1 MNAWILLHTPDLPWE
16 KHNLIIFNI
25 RFHYAFALLITGTV
39 AIRNIGKNKYWDVI
53 PTFSVMSSEQDA
65 SSIPDGSHL
74 MAFTS
79 FCKQTNMF
87 ICCWR
92 TVNPDT
98 REWVSVCCSPCA
110 LGRTWADAHFPGGTH
125 GCTCQCCR
133 RRRCCCSASPRP
145 APELQEFRNTT
156 SASAALHLIKLVSDT
171 LELKDLH
178 YNPPK

>member
-25 RFHYAFALLITGTV
+25 HFHYAFALLITGTI

-98 REWVSVCCSPCA
+98 REWVLLTVCPWKDLSGRSLPRRHTWMHMSV
-110 LGRTWADAHFPGGTH
+110 
-125 GCTCQCCR
+125 
-133 RRRCCCSASPRP
+133 
-145 APELQEFRNTT
+145 LQEAKVLLFCQST
-156 SASAALHLIKLVSDT
+156 SSAGAARVQKHHLSFSSITSD
-171 LELKDLH
+171 
-178 YNPPK
+178 